1 MSRWRW
7 DQGRLDYF
15 SVESLRKIAS
25 VFVDIDGIED
35 TNPEH
40 DLLRELLELRT
51 ELPFAPEKYKVWR
64 NYARVIK
71 LSLIA
76 SRIDG
81 RYHCT
86 DIARSLVSGVMA
98 SDADS
103 YLLTLAK
110 RTFYPSPAFEGFDAS
125 LPRIYPMLAIL
136 KLLLTG
142 RFNVNGL
149 SARDVCSLL
158 AGNNATGLEGIEF
171 YSSIGETSRVPE
183 GDELRQIN
191 EMMKVMSQISFLF
204 WQQGHLFIDLSFSA
218 ASKVNLYQLLSP
230 DEIVKDFS
238 DKPEA
243 IILALGSLESSSIQ
257 ELEAVDSLFFNPD
270 EENLLPDATQTQQAF
285 QEGRRRLINH
295 YRIERN
301 KKLREL
307 FLSSSSEP
315 DCCDMCQR
323 TLHIQYPWVSNLI
336 EVHHKLPLASTVRVQ
351 GNRTLLNDL
360 VGLCPSCHKAVH
372 QYYRIFLR
380 DAGKTDFTSKEEA
393 NEVYEFAKSLY
404 TSTDV

>member
-15 SVESLRKIAS
+15 AVESLRKIAS
-25 VFVDIDGIED
+25 VFVDNDGIED
-35 TNPEH
+35 TDPEH
-40 DLLRELLELRT
+40 DPLREPLELRT
-51 ELPFAPEKYKVWR
+51 ELPFSPESYKVWR

-81 RYHCT
+81 RYYCT
-86 DIARSLVSGVMA
+86 DIARSLASGEMS

-125 LPRIYPMLAIL
+125 LQRVYPMLAII

-142 RFNVNGL
+142 RFDVNGL
-149 SARDVCSLL
+149 SARDVCSVL
-158 AGNNATGLEGIEF
+158 AGNNATGLEGLGF
-171 YSSIGETSRVPE
+171 YSSVGETSRAPE

-204 WQQGHLFIDLSFSA
+204 WQQGHLFIDPSFSED
-218 ASKVNLYQLLSP
+218 SKADLYQLLSP
-230 DEIVKDFS
+230 DKIVQDLPVEP
-238 DKPEA
+238 DAA
-243 IILALGSLESSSIQ
+243 ILVLGSLDSSTVPLAEAVESLFLNPDDENYQPGTTQ
-257 ELEAVDSLFFNPD
+257 EL
-270 EENLLPDATQTQQAF
+270 QTF
-285 QEGRRRLINH
+285 QEGKRRLINH

-301 KKLREL
+301 RKLREQ
-307 FLSSSSEP
+307 FLSSSAEP
-315 DCCDMCQR
+315 DRCDMCRR
-323 TLHIQYPWVSNLI
+323 TSHIQYPWLNSLI

-351 GNRTLLNDL
+351 GNSTLLNDL

-372 QYYRIFLR
+372 QYYRNFLR
-380 DAGKTDFTSKEEA
+380 DEGKSDFTSKEEA
-393 NEVYEFAKSLY
+393 NEVYERAKRLY
-404 TSTDV
+404 TSTDI

>member
-25 VFVDIDGIED
+25 VFVDNDGIED
-35 TNPEH
+35 TDPEH
-40 DLLRELLELRT
+40 DPLREPLELRT
-51 ELPFAPEKYKVWR
+51 ELPFSPDSYKVWR

-81 RYHCT
+81 RYHST
-86 DIARSLVSGVMA
+86 DIARSLASGAMA
-98 SDADS
+98 SDADC

-125 LPRIYPMLAIL
+125 LQRVYPMLAII

-142 RFNVNGL
+142 RFVVNGL

-158 AGNNATGLEGIEF
+158 AGNNATGMEEPEF
-171 YSSIGETSRVPE
+171 YSSIGETSRTPE

-204 WQQGHLFIDLSFSA
+204 WQRGHLFIDSSFSA
-218 ASKVNLYQLLSP
+218 DSEASLYQLLSP
-230 DEIVKDFS
+230 DAIVQDLPS
-238 DKPEA
+238 EPDAA
-243 IILALGSLESSSIQ
+243 ILVLGSLDNSAMPVSET
-257 ELEAVDSLFFNPD
+257 VDSLFLNL
-270 EENLLPDATQTQQAF
+270 EEDNLQPDATQTQQVF
-285 QEGRRRLINH
+285 LEGKRRLINH

-301 KKLREL
+301 RKLREQ
-307 FLSSSSEP
+307 FLSSSPEP
-315 DCCDMCQR
+315 DCCDMCR
-323 TLHIQYPWVSNLI
+323 RSSHILYPWVNNLI

-351 GNRTLLNDL
+351 GNKTLLNDL

-372 QYYRIFLR
+372 QYYRNYLR
-380 DAGKTDFTSKEEA
+380 DEGKSDFTSKEEA
-393 NEVYEFAKSLY
+393 NEVYECAKSLY

>member
-15 SVESLRKIAS
+15 SVEILRKIAS
-25 VFVDIDGIED
+25 VFVDNDGIED
-35 TNPEH
+35 IDPEY
-40 DLLRELLELRT
+40 DPLREPLELRT
-51 ELPFAPEKYKVWR
+51 ELPFSPDSYKVWR

-71 LSLIA
+71 LSMIA

-86 DIARSLVSGVMA
+86 DIARSLSSGVMA
-98 SDADS
+98 SDADC

-125 LPRIYPMLAIL
+125 LQRVYPMLAII

-142 RFNVNGL
+142 RFAVNGL

-158 AGNNATGLEGIEF
+158 AGNNATGMEEFEF
-171 YSSIGETSRVPE
+171 YSSIGETSRAPE

-204 WQQGHLFIDLSFSA
+204 WEQGHLFIDSSFSA
-218 ASKVNLYQLLSP
+218 ASEVNLYQLLSP
-230 DEIVKDFS
+230 DAIVHGL
-238 DKPEA
+238 PEEPNA
-243 IILALGSLESSSIQ
+243 AILALGSLESSAMLVP
-257 ELEAVDSLFFNPD
+257 ETVDPLFLNLDENNLQPD
-270 EENLLPDATQTQQAF
+270 TTQAQRAF
-285 QEGRRRLINH
+285 QEGKRRLINH

-301 KKLREL
+301 RNLREQ
-307 FLSSSSEP
+307 FLSSSPKP
-315 DCCDMCQR
+315 DCCDMCR
-323 TLHIQYPWVSNLI
+323 RSSHTQYPWVNSLI

-351 GNRTLLNDL
+351 GNKTLLNDL

-372 QYYRIFLR
+372 QYYRNYLR
-380 DAGKTDFTSKEEA
+380 NEGKSDFTSKEEA
-393 NEVYEFAKSLY
+393 NEVYEYAKSLY